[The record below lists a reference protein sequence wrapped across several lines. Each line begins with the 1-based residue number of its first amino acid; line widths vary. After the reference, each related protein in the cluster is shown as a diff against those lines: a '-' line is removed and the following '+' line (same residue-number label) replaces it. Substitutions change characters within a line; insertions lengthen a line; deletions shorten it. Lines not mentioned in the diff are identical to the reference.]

1 MSSSVEK
8 IKERLSITDV
18 VSSYL
23 KLEKA
28 GASYKAKCPFH
39 NEKTPS
45 FFVSPDRGTYYCFG
59 CGAKG
64 DMFTFV
70 EEFEGLEFRQA
81 LTNLATKAGVELV
94 PERRGER
101 DEKDK
106 LFKAVE
112 TSVEFFESGL
122 VNNKSVLDYL
132 HKRGLTAETI
142 SKWRIGYA
150 KNEWRT
156 LYDHLLAEKISETDM
171 LATGLI
177 KRNDRSDTV
186 AQHGVQRATQHTG
199 PQSFYDVFRGRIMF
213 PIFDS
218 TGRPVAFS
226 GRIFVDDDKS
236 PKYLNSPATVLFN
249 KSEVLYG
256 FDRAKTAIRKLN
268 YSILVEGQMDL
279 ILSHQ
284 AGLANTVASSGTA
297 LTEFHL
303 RRLLRLSPRVMFAFD
318 SDSAGFNAT
327 KRSAELAMRIGME
340 VKVAVLPPGEDP
352 ASLVAKNPNLW
363 KQALKNGKHII
374 DFYADNLLARKLDP
388 RVLSREIKS
397 AVLPFVLHV
406 ESKTEQAHFIKSIAE
421 KSGLKEDA
429 LWDDFKTL
437 LKSPKTASGESGQN
451 GQNERGGRPA
461 GQSGQTE
468 KTTGKILTSRRQG
481 IERRIIGVILWQE
494 SRHDDKGNHGV
505 TASAIR
511 KRFVEIA
518 GVENAQAL
526 EVAVADERDKLI
538 FEAEQ
543 YYEQSAKFEKD
554 IEGLFMNLEEEMLKD
569 ELAKKMVE
577 LHRAEID
584 KDGVKVEE
592 FLNQCQQIT
601 SRLTALKEDNKLKE
615 DKL

>member
-1 MSSSVEK
+1 
-8 IKERLSITDV
+8 
-18 VSSYL
+18 
-23 KLEKA
+23 
-28 GASYKAKCPFH
+28 
-39 NEKTPS
+39 
-45 FFVSPDRGTYYCFG
+45 
-59 CGAKG
+59 
-64 DMFTFV
+64 
-70 EEFEGLEFRQA
+70 
-81 LTNLATKAGVELV
+81 
-94 PERRGER
+94 
-101 DEKDK
+101 
-106 LFKAVE
+106 
-112 TSVEFFESGL
+112 
-122 VNNKSVLDYL
+122 
-132 HKRGLTAETI
+132 
-142 SKWRIGYA
+142 
-150 KNEWRT
+150 
-156 LYDHLLAEKISETDM
+156 
-171 LATGLI
+171 
-177 KRNDRSDTV
+177 
-186 AQHGVQRATQHTG
+186 
-199 PQSFYDVFRGRIMF
+199 MF

-437 LKSPKTASGESGQN
+437 LKSPKTAS
-451 GQNERGGRPA
+451 
-461 GQSGQTE
+461 
-468 KTTGKILTSRRQG
+468 
-481 IERRIIGVILWQE
+481 
-494 SRHDDKGNHGV
+494 
-505 TASAIR
+505 
-511 KRFVEIA
+511 
-518 GVENAQAL
+518 
-526 EVAVADERDKLI
+526 
-538 FEAEQ
+538 
-543 YYEQSAKFEKD
+543 
-554 IEGLFMNLEEEMLKD
+554 
-569 ELAKKMVE
+569 
-577 LHRAEID
+577 
-584 KDGVKVEE
+584 
-592 FLNQCQQIT
+592 
-601 SRLTALKEDNKLKE
+601 
-615 DKL
+615 

>member
-23 KLEKA
+23 KLERA

-81 LTNLATKAGVELV
+81 LANLAAKAGVELV

-106 LFKAVE
+106 LFQTVE
-112 TSVEFFESGL
+112 AAVEFFERGL
-122 VNNKSVLDYL
+122 SNNGPALGYL

-142 SKWRIGYA
+142 SKWRVGYA
-150 KNEWRT
+150 KNEWQG
-156 LYDHLLAEKISETDM
+156 LCDHLAAQKISEADM

-177 KRNDRSDTV
+177 KRNDRNDTQV
-186 AQHGVQRATQHTG
+186 GAGSR
-199 PQSFYDVFRGRIMF
+199 SNFYDVFRGRIMF
-213 PIFDS
+213 PIFDA

-226 GRIFVDDDKS
+226 GRILIDDDKS
-236 PKYLNSPATVLFN
+236 PKYLNSPATILFN

-327 KRSAELAMRIGME
+327 KRSAELALQIGME
-340 VKVAVLPPGEDP
+340 VKVAALPPGEDP
-352 ASLVAKNPNLW
+352 ASLVAKKPNLW

-374 DFYADNLLARKLDP
+374 DFYTDNLLARKLDP
-388 RVLSREIKS
+388 RALSREIKS
-397 AVLPFVLHV
+397 AILPFVFQV

-429 LWDDFKTL
+429 LWDDLKTL
-437 LKSPKTASGESGQN
+437 SKTANVGLIGKTATQTVKQTGE
-451 GQNERGGRPA
+451 A
-461 GQSGQTE
+461 V
-468 KTTGKILTSRRQG
+468 SRRRG
-481 IERRIIGVILWQE
+481 IERRILGVILWQE
-494 SRHDDKGNHGV
+494 GKKNRDA
-505 TASAIR
+505 TATTAIR

-526 EVAVADERDKLI
+526 EATAIAEKDKLI

-543 YYEQSAKFEKD
+543 YYEQSTKFEKD
-554 IEGLFMNLEEEMLKD
+554 IEKLFLNLEEEMLKD
-569 ELAKKMVE
+569 ELAGKKAE
-577 LHRAEID
+577 LRRAEID
-584 KDGVKVEE
+584 KDGAKVEE
-592 FLNQCQQIT
+592 FLNQYQQIT
-601 SRLTALKEDNKLKE
+601 SRLTALKESNKT
-615 DKL
+615 